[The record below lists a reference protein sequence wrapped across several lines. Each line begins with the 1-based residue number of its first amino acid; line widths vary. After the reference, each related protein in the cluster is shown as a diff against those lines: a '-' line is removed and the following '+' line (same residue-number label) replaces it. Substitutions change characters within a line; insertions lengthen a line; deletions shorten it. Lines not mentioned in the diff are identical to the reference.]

1 MTETTTDIPADLPQ
15 SSIQKSAE
23 EDHLIKELHIK
34 YGELQTDMS
43 PECITLQ
50 NNLVYL
56 WRNEVH
62 TILKTPNLTFLLTNI
77 SIYSIMLFQ
86 LYYHI

>member
-34 YGELQTDMS
+34 YGELQTNMS
-43 PECITLQ
+43 P
-50 NNLVYL
+50 
-56 WRNEVH
+56 
-62 TILKTPNLTFLLTNI
+62 
-77 SIYSIMLFQ
+77 
-86 LYYHI
+86 